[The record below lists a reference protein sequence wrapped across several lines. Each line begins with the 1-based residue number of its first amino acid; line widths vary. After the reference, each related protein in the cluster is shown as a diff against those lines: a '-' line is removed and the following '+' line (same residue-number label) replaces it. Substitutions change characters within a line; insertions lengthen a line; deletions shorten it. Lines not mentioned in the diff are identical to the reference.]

1 MNWNGCLAE
10 REQSAKDQLTACG
23 GQQAVAWQS
32 IHKSAS
38 CLLPAVWTNDM
49 EATNRE
55 QMQAEK
61 PKVIAVMGPTAVG
74 KSGLVL
80 QLAKDLAAE
89 IVNADSMQIYRFMD
103 IGTAKPSAAERADV
117 VHHLLD
123 IVDPDQNFDASLYSQ
138 LAREA
143 INKLLTEGRVAI
155 VVGGTGLYLKA
166 LFHGLFPVGHSNE
179 SIRERLRRQ
188 GESDGGVEL
197 YNRLKQIDPRTAA
210 RLHAND
216 LFRIIRALEVWECTG
231 KPMSVLQKEHGF
243 RENPFITLKIG
254 LQRSRSELY
263 RRINRRVEQMMELGL
278 LTEVR
283 ELLDRGYGPHLKS
296 MQALGYRHMV
306 QHLINGMKI
315 AEAVKTM
322 KRDTRHYAKRQITW
336 FGGDQE
342 INWFHPEDMV
352 EIGRVAKE
360 FIGRV
365 QGSNG

>member
-1 MNWNGCLAE
+1 M
-10 REQSAKDQLTACG
+10 T
-23 GQQAVAWQS
+23 
-32 IHKSAS
+32 
-38 CLLPAVWTNDM
+38 M
-49 EATNRE
+49 EATNRD

-74 KSGLVL
+74 KTGLVL
-80 QLAKDLAAE
+80 QLAKDLSGE

-103 IGTAKPSAAERADV
+103 IGTAKPTAAERAEV
-117 VHHLLD
+117 AHHLLD
-123 IVDPDQNFDASLYSQ
+123 IVDPDQDFHASLYSQ

-143 INKLLTEGRVAI
+143 INNLAVEGRVAI

-166 LFHGLFPVGHSNE
+166 LLHGLFPAGHSKQ
-179 SIRERLRRQ
+179 SIRQRLHRE
-188 GESDGGVEL
+188 GEKDGGVEL
-197 YNRLKQIDPRTAA
+197 YKRLKQIDPSTAG
-210 RLHAND
+210 RLHPND

-254 LQRSRSELY
+254 LKRPRSELY
-263 RRINRRVEQMMELGL
+263 ERINTRVEEMMELGL
-278 LTEVR
+278 LTEAR
-283 ELLDRGYGPHLKS
+283 ELLDRGYGPDLKS

-315 AEAVKTM
+315 AEAVRTM

-342 INWFHPEDMV
+342 IRWFHPQEAEEIAGLARKFMGRLED
-352 EIGRVAKE
+352 R
-360 FIGRV
+360 
-365 QGSNG
+365 NG